1 MRVKRIQERS
11 ETFERRRVTEL
22 LRDYTNTATDE
33 EATWSPDGN
42 WIAFTS
48 DRDGNRDIYI
58 MTADGQNVMQV
69 TTNPFDDSRPSW
81 VH

>member
-1 MRVKRIQERS
+1 MSGNDEIFVVNADGLTGLQQLTS
-11 ETFERRRVTEL
+11 
-22 LRDYTNTATDE
+22 NAATDE

-48 DRDGNRDIYI
+48 DRNGNRDIYT

-69 TTNPFDDSRPSW
+69 TTNSSDDSRPSW